1 MESYSVHYSSD
12 KQYFFILYMYRLIFF
27 TFMLLSY
34 LGEQFMKGE
43 DMRRVELLAALMAA
57 AGVAALSSSADAAV
71 RDDAGAYQSAVAT
84 GSTVSLQEFISAY
97 PDSPYATEAMGKMIE
112 VAANQNGKGTSSNNG
127 RGLGGSGPG
136 NQGNDKGVGNAGGY
150 RG

>member
-1 MESYSVHYSSD
+1 
-12 KQYFFILYMYRLIFF
+12 
-27 TFMLLSY
+27 LLAY
-34 LGEQFMKGE
+34 LGSYFREVNVMK
-43 DMRRVELLAALMAA
+43 RVELLAALMAA

-71 RDDAGAYQSAVAT
+71 RDDAGAYQSALAT
-84 GSTVSLQEFISAY
+84 GSTVSLQEFMSAY
-97 PDSPYATEAMGKMIE
+97 PDSPYATEAMGQMIDL
-112 VAANQNGKGTSSNNG
+112 AANQNGKGTNSNNG

>member
-1 MESYSVHYSSD
+1 
-12 KQYFFILYMYRLIFF
+12 
-27 TFMLLSY
+27 
-34 LGEQFMKGE
+34 MK
-43 DMRRVELLAALMAA
+43 RVELLAALMAA

-71 RDDAGAYQSAVAT
+71 RDDAGAYQSALAT

-97 PDSPYATEAMGKMIE
+97 PDSPYATEAMGQMIE
-112 VAANQNGKGTSSNNG
+112 LAANQNGKGTSSNNG

-136 NQGNDKGVGNAGGY
+136 NQGNDKPVGNAGGY